1 MGMVRAAWFLLLL
14 ALLAAA
20 DARRQKGGETA
31 CDKGWECSGS
41 RFCCNET
48 ITDYFKAYQF
58 EELFAKRNN
67 SLAHAAGFW
76 DYKAFITAAALYE
89 PRGFGTTGGREMSMK
104 EVAAFLGHVGAK
116 TSCGYSLADG
126 GSLAWGLCYNHE
138 MSPSQSY
145 CDDSNEL
152 YRCAEG
158 VEYYGRGALPVYWNY
173 NYGIVGKGIK
183 QDLLN
188 HPELLEQNATLAFE
202 AAIWRWMTPMK
213 RKQPS
218 AHDAFVGNWKP
229 TKKDTLSKRYP
240 GFGAT
245 MNILYG
251 DAICEITSVGVQRHI
266 LTALQM
272 DGYLPLKRLIQVPS
286 WGPSAGNHTDLDNQ
300 GTSNHYRHSNKASRK
315 KMELTNIPHLASS
328 SSFFFSSCRSRR
340 RTGRAV
346 ITALAASSRCSAD
359 SACPEPI
366 EQQNIDNL
374 SGPANTQ
381 CYRRRDFA
389 AVALLPFLLPHVDMA
404 SAADSYDGSIIQS
417 GVRNVL
423 SKVKAAGVL
432 RLVFHDA
439 GTFDISDK
447 SGGMNGSIIYEADR
461 PENAGLSKS
470 LKILRKAKEGIDQV
484 QQVSWADL
492 IAVAGAEAVAL
503 CGGPEIPIRLGRLDS
518 STADP
523 TGKLPEETLDVVALK
538 TSFRKKGFSTQE
550 MVVLSG
556 AHTIGGKGFGNPNAF
571 DNAYFKALLE
581 KPRPT
586 SSGMPIGLPTD
597 WALTEDDECLRWINI
612 YAEDQDKFFADF
624 RDAYTKLVNSGASW
638 RAA

>member
-1 MGMVRAAWFLLLL
+1 
-14 ALLAAA
+14 
-20 DARRQKGGETA
+20 
-31 CDKGWECSGS
+31 
-41 RFCCNET
+41 
-48 ITDYFKAYQF
+48 
-58 EELFAKRNN
+58 
-67 SLAHAAGFW
+67 
-76 DYKAFITAAALYE
+76 
-89 PRGFGTTGGREMSMK
+89 
-104 EVAAFLGHVGAK
+104 
-116 TSCGYSLADG
+116 
-126 GSLAWGLCYNHE
+126 
-138 MSPSQSY
+138 
-145 CDDSNEL
+145 
-152 YRCAEG
+152 
-158 VEYYGRGALPVYWNY
+158 
-173 NYGIVGKGIK
+173 
-183 QDLLN
+183 
-188 HPELLEQNATLAFE
+188 
-202 AAIWRWMTPMK
+202 
-213 RKQPS
+213 
-218 AHDAFVGNWKP
+218 
-229 TKKDTLSKRYP
+229 
-240 GFGAT
+240 
-245 MNILYG
+245 
-251 DAICEITSVGVQRHI
+251 
-266 LTALQM
+266 
-272 DGYLPLKRLIQVPS
+272 
-286 WGPSAGNHTDLDNQ
+286 
-300 GTSNHYRHSNKASRK
+300 
-315 KMELTNIPHLASS
+315 MELTNIPHLASS
-328 SSFFFSSCRSRR
+328 SSFFFSSCRWCHRSRR

>member
-1 MGMVRAAWFLLLL
+1 MGMVRAASFLLLV

-58 EELFAKRNN
+58 EELFAQRNN

-76 DYKAFITAAALYE
+76 NYQAFITAASLFE

-116 TSCGYSLADG
+116 TSCGYSLATG

-158 VEYYGRGALPVYWNY
+158 VGYYGRGALPVYWNY

-240 GFGAT
+240 GFGVT

-251 DAICEITSVGVQRHI
+251 DAICGKGHQQPL
-266 LTALQM
+266 LTFKQGKQEGDGAHQHPPSCLLLQ
-272 DGYLPLKRLIQVPS
+272 LLLLQLQSLRLQ
-286 WGPSAGNHTDLDNQ
+286 
-300 GTSNHYRHSNKASRK
+300 
-315 KMELTNIPHLASS
+315 
-328 SSFFFSSCRSRR
+328 
-340 RTGRAV
+340 AV
-346 ITALAASSRCSAD
+346 ITAFAAGSRCSAD
-359 SACPEPI
+359 PACPEPI
-366 EQQNIDNL
+366 EQHNVNSL

-404 SAADSYDGSIIQS
+404 SAADSYDGSIIRD

-461 PENAGLSKS
+461 PENTGLSKS

-503 CGGPEIPIRLGRLDS
+503 CGGPEIPVRLGRLDS

-538 TSFRKKGFSTQE
+538 TSFGKKGFSTQE

-571 DNAYFKALLE
+571 DNAYFKVLLE

-597 WALTEDDECLRWINI
+597 WALTEDDECLRYSTEPDSLFNKT
-612 YAEDQDKFFADF
+612 YP
-624 RDAYTKLVNSGASW
+624 S
-638 RAA
+638 

>member
-1 MGMVRAAWFLLLL
+1 
-14 ALLAAA
+14 
-20 DARRQKGGETA
+20 
-31 CDKGWECSGS
+31 
-41 RFCCNET
+41 
-48 ITDYFKAYQF
+48 
-58 EELFAKRNN
+58 
-67 SLAHAAGFW
+67 
-76 DYKAFITAAALYE
+76 
-89 PRGFGTTGGREMSMK
+89 
-104 EVAAFLGHVGAK
+104 
-116 TSCGYSLADG
+116 
-126 GSLAWGLCYNHE
+126 
-138 MSPSQSY
+138 
-145 CDDSNEL
+145 
-152 YRCAEG
+152 
-158 VEYYGRGALPVYWNY
+158 
-173 NYGIVGKGIK
+173 
-183 QDLLN
+183 
-188 HPELLEQNATLAFE
+188 
-202 AAIWRWMTPMK
+202 
-213 RKQPS
+213 
-218 AHDAFVGNWKP
+218 
-229 TKKDTLSKRYP
+229 
-240 GFGAT
+240 
-245 MNILYG
+245 
-251 DAICEITSVGVQRHI
+251 
-266 LTALQM
+266 
-272 DGYLPLKRLIQVPS
+272 
-286 WGPSAGNHTDLDNQ
+286 
-300 GTSNHYRHSNKASRK
+300 
-315 KMELTNIPHLASS
+315 MELTNIPHLASS
-328 SSFFFSSCRSRR
+328 SSFFFSSCSPCACRSRR
-340 RTGRAV
+340 TAKAV
-346 ITALAASSRCSAD
+346 ITAFAAGSRCSAD
-359 SACPEPI
+359 PACPEPI
-366 EQQNIDNL
+366 EQHNVNSL
-374 SGPANTQ
+374 SVASGPANTQ

-404 SAADSYDGSIIQS
+404 SAADSYDGSIIRD

-461 PENAGLSKS
+461 PENTGLSKS

-503 CGGPEIPIRLGRLDS
+503 CGGPEIPVRLGRLDS

-538 TSFRKKGFSTQE
+538 TSFGKKGFSTQE

-571 DNAYFKALLE
+571 DNAYFKVLLE

-638 RAA
+638 RTT

>member
-1 MGMVRAAWFLLLL
+1 
-14 ALLAAA
+14 
-20 DARRQKGGETA
+20 
-31 CDKGWECSGS
+31 
-41 RFCCNET
+41 
-48 ITDYFKAYQF
+48 
-58 EELFAKRNN
+58 
-67 SLAHAAGFW
+67 
-76 DYKAFITAAALYE
+76 
-89 PRGFGTTGGREMSMK
+89 
-104 EVAAFLGHVGAK
+104 
-116 TSCGYSLADG
+116 
-126 GSLAWGLCYNHE
+126 
-138 MSPSQSY
+138 
-145 CDDSNEL
+145 
-152 YRCAEG
+152 
-158 VEYYGRGALPVYWNY
+158 
-173 NYGIVGKGIK
+173 
-183 QDLLN
+183 
-188 HPELLEQNATLAFE
+188 
-202 AAIWRWMTPMK
+202 
-213 RKQPS
+213 
-218 AHDAFVGNWKP
+218 
-229 TKKDTLSKRYP
+229 
-240 GFGAT
+240 
-245 MNILYG
+245 
-251 DAICEITSVGVQRHI
+251 
-266 LTALQM
+266 
-272 DGYLPLKRLIQVPS
+272 
-286 WGPSAGNHTDLDNQ
+286 
-300 GTSNHYRHSNKASRK
+300 
-315 KMELTNIPHLASS
+315 MELTNTPHLAS
-328 SSFFFSSCRSRR
+328 SSFFFSSCSPCACRSRR
-340 RTGRAV
+340 TGKAV
-346 ITALAASSRCSAD
+346 ITAFAAGSRCSAD
-359 SACPEPI
+359 SIYACPEPI
-366 EQQNIDNL
+366 EQHNVDSL
-374 SGPANTQ
+374 SVASGPANTQ

-404 SAADSYDGSIIQS
+404 SAADSYDGSIIQN

-470 LKILRKAKEGIDQV
+470 LKILRKAKEGINQV

-538 TSFRKKGFSTQE
+538 TSFGKKGFSTQE

-571 DNAYFKALLE
+571 DNAYFKVLLE

-612 YAEDQDKFFADF
+612 YAKDQDKFFADF

-638 RAA
+638 RTA